1 MNVIATLCQKSTG
14 QTLELNQD
22 TSLLIGRGTF
32 TGITSIHISRKQVQ
46 ITSTSNEVK
55 VIRLGTNRS
64 FWNGELLPK
73 DTPVVLNTSGT
84 LTLLEMDFPIEI
96 NILPQESE
104 KQIDLDVKME
114 EKSQIKE
121 QDKDTKET
129 GLSKDK
135 SLRDTTVSKRRSP
148 TPQPPL
154 PSPVKRSPLKQH
166 PIARVTLDSNRK
178 SIDVVEPD
186 SDVEMSENQEHP
198 ESSDISVESKS
209 SQFSRNPQKR
219 AKQRALLEGSSQDLT
234 STSPVVEVSSSPTLT
249 PIRDIHTKVGESSTS
264 SQQPRSDSTISNSI
278 SSLTTNSISMDDMA
292 LELLVAKEAQ
302 SEVEMLRSQVAKLK
316 KEIEFKDAI
325 IAKLQAESTTEK
337 PTATDIVAQG
347 SSSSLAHHNQHRD
360 VGLQCSICVDYFS
373 SPFTVECGHTFCYTC
388 LHSWLEIHKS
398 CPTCRTKLLRR
409 PTLSFNIQEQV
420 QAFISHLPESE
431 RDIAMKKLREEENSL
446 KRIQSTGDIW
456 KGLFKPLGLE
466 GFRNTIL
473 DDDDGVRRCASC
485 GWEVMGGVCTNCNT
499 LFSDAEVSDDSQ
511 DHSDAASEPDQYDSH
526 DSFINDDHIEYEDWS
541 DNHTSGDDD
550 DFNMRPRRPQRTR
563 NAAGRRANALQARR
577 RQQPVVNI
585 SDDSDSDNEPDHEYG
600 NDSEVDHDSDGD
612 EEAGI
617 NLQFNSDIQESDD
630 PDEIEEV
637 LQRNRHKGR
646 IQSRR
651 AVLISDDDGDDSV
664 EDNTINSTR
673 SSGGNTS
680 SSIDNSNNDNN
691 NNNSNNT
698 NNKGKGKQVASS
710 LTSSNIRGTKRAST
724 VSVNVNE
731 RGSVDSSESD
741 SDDDFVV
748 TVGHRNKKQRGGNLE
763 SLFE

>member
-1 MNVIATLCQKSTG
+1 MNVVATLCQKSTG
-14 QTLELNQD
+14 QTLELSQD
-22 TSLLIGRGTF
+22 ASLLIGRGTF

-46 ITSTSNEVK
+46 ITSASNDVK

-84 LTLLEMDFPIEI
+84 LTLLELEFPIEI
-96 NILPQESE
+96 NILAQESE

-114 EKSQIKE
+114 EKSQEIKDKE

-135 SLRDTTVSKRRSP
+135 SLRDTTVSRRRSP
-148 TPQPPL
+148 TPQPPPL
-154 PSPVKRSPLKQH
+154 PSPVKRSPLKKH
-166 PIARVTLDSNRK
+166 PIARRVPS
-178 SIDVVEPD
+178 S
-186 SDVEMSENQEHP
+186 P
-198 ESSDISVESKS
+198 EA
-209 SQFSRNPQKR
+209 NPQKR

-234 STSPVVEVSSSPTLT
+234 STSPVVEVLSSPTLT

-264 SQQPRSDSTISNSI
+264 SSSQQPRSDSSISNSI
-278 SSLTTNSISMDDMA
+278 SSSLTTNSISMDDMA

-347 SSSSLAHHNQHRD
+347 SSSSLTQHNQHRD

-420 QAFISHLPESE
+420 QAFISNLPESE

-466 GFRNTIL
+466 GFRNTIM

-485 GWEVMGGVCTNCNT
+485 GWEVMGGVCTNCNA

-550 DFNMRPRRPQRTR
+550 DFNMRPRRPQRAR
-563 NAAGRRANALQARR
+563 NAAGRRTNALQARR

-600 NDSEVDHDSDGD
+600 NDSEVDHDSDGN

-617 NLQFNSDIQESDD
+617 NLEFNSDIQESDD

-673 SSGGNTS
+673 SSGGANTS
-680 SSIDNSNNDNN
+680 SLIDNSNNNN
-691 NNNSNNT
+691 SSNNNSNNT

-748 TVGHRNKKQRGGNLE
+748 TVGHRNKKQRSGNLE